1 MPVIVVANPKGGVG
15 KSTLSTQVAG
25 YLAGQGHEV
34 MLGDSDRQESARLWL
49 SLRPP
54 ELPRIQTWEISHDY
68 IAKPPRGTTHA
79 VIDTPA
85 GLHGWRLSD
94 VMKQADKVLVPLSA
108 SIFDIYATR
117 DFLEKLLETR
127 QKHGFDIGLVGVRI
141 DPRTHAAEQLQAF
154 VTQNG
159 LPMLSN
165 LRQTT
170 LYAHMAAH
178 GLTLWD
184 VSPSKVEKDL
194 EQWQPIVDWLQVPAG
209 PADKK

>member
-15 KSTLSTQVAG
+15 KSTLATQVAG
-25 YLAGQGHEV
+25 YYASQGREV

-54 ELPRIQTWEISHDY
+54 ELPRIQTWEISHDS
-68 IAKPPRGTTHA
+68 IAKPPKGTTHA

-85 GLHGWRLSD
+85 GLHGWRLND

-108 SIFDIYATR
+108 SIFDIYATQE
-117 DFLEKLLETR
+117 FLERLLENR
-127 QKHGFDIGLVGVRI
+127 GKHGFEVGLVGVRI

-154 VTQNG
+154 VTQNA
-159 LPMLSN
+159 LPMLTS

-170 LYAHMAAH
+170 VYAHMAAQ

-184 VSPSKVEKDL
+184 LNPLRVEKDL
-194 EQWQPIVDWLQVPAG
+194 EQWRPVVDWLDAS
-209 PADKK
+209 ASAA

>member
-25 YLAGQGHEV
+25 FFASQGHGV

-49 SLRPP
+49 SLRDSA
-54 ELPRIQTWEISHDY
+54 LPRIDTWEMSFDY
-68 IAKPPRGTTHA
+68 IAKPPKGTTHA
-79 VIDTPA
+79 VIDTSA
-85 GLHGWRLSD
+85 GLHGWRLND

-108 SIFDIYATR
+108 SIFDIYATQ
-117 DFLEKLLETR
+117 DFLEKLREAR
-127 QKHGFDIGLVGVRI
+127 EKHGFDVGLVGVRI

-154 VTQNG
+154 VTQSG

-170 LYAHMAAH
+170 LYPQMAAH

-184 VSPSKVEKDL
+184 LPPSQAAKDL
-194 EQWQPIVDWLQVPAG
+194 EQWLPITRWLQQPVG
-209 PADKK
+209 RG

>member
-15 KSTLSTQVAG
+15 KSTVATQVAG
-25 YLAGQGHEV
+25 YFASRGREV

-54 ELPRIQTWEISHDY
+54 ELPRIQTWEISHDS
-68 IAKPPRGTTHA
+68 IAKPPKGTTHA

-85 GLHGWRLSD
+85 GLHGWRLND

-108 SIFDIYATR
+108 SIFDIFATQE
-117 DFLEKLLETR
+117 FLERLLETR
-127 QKHGFDIGLVGVRI
+127 GKHGFEVGLVGVRI

-154 VTQNG
+154 VTQNA
-159 LPMLSN
+159 LPMLTR

-170 LYAHMAAH
+170 VYAHMAAH

-184 VSPSKVEKDL
+184 LNPSRVEKDL
-194 EQWQPIVDWLQVPAG
+194 EQWRPVVDWLDAS
-209 PADKK
+209 AS

>member
-15 KSTLSTQVAG
+15 KSTMATQVAG
-25 YLAGQGHEV
+25 YFASQGHDV

-49 SLRPP
+49 SLRSP

-68 IAKPPRGTTHA
+68 IAKPPKGTTHA

-85 GLHGWRLSD
+85 GLHGWRLND
-94 VMKQADKVLVPLSA
+94 VIKQADKVLVPLSA
-108 SIFDIYATR
+108 SIFDIFATQE
-117 DFLEKLLETR
+117 FLERLLENR
-127 QKHGFDIGLVGVRI
+127 GKHGFDVGLVGVRI

-154 VTQNG
+154 VSQNG
-159 LPMLSN
+159 LPMLTN

-170 LYAHMAAH
+170 LYPQMAAH

-184 VSPSKVEKDL
+184 LSPSRVEKDL
-194 EQWQPIVDWLQVPAG
+194 EQWQPIVDWLQAPDG
-209 PADKK
+209 RNS